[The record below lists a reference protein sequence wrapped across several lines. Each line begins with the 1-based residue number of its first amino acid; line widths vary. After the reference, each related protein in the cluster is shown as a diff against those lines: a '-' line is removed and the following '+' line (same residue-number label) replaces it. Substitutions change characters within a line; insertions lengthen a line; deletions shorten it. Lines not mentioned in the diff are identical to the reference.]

1 MAPSFLPFFYQS
13 KIEHTTAFLL
23 RSTAHTMLGTVY
35 SCTCARYSS
44 LCTLMISCLYWTV
57 QLPGA
62 TLASAEVWRVNLS
75 WPMRDQ
81 HMNHINQSSYC
92 HIQTDHPSI
101 HPTIATHRSSV
112 HMYMPELIII
122 IEFPVGPLSCHPWWL
137 FVMHCKM
144 WPLPTSSLS
153 LANLYHLKI
162 FPKLAKAK
170 YSCFLFFM
178 ISHPQS
184 TSVVTLAIWGNSYGG
199 SGQSW
204 ALSPSKV

>member
-62 TLASAEVWRVNLS
+62 TLASAEVWRVNLF

-81 HMNHINQSSYC
+81 HMNPIDQSSYC
-92 HIQTDHPSI
+92 HILPQTDRPQLLVYQQLRWAGAVFL
-101 HPTIATHRSSV
+101 ATHRSSV
-112 HMYMPELIII
+112 HMYMPELKNNFEVIYQ
-122 IEFPVGPLSCHPWWL
+122 FMLC
-137 FVMHCKM
+137 
-144 WPLPTSSLS
+144 SS
-153 LANLYHLKI
+153 
-162 FPKLAKAK
+162 F
-170 YSCFLFFM
+170 
-178 ISHPQS
+178 
-184 TSVVTLAIWGNSYGG
+184 
-199 SGQSW
+199 
-204 ALSPSKV
+204 